1 MRPVPFTKVRR
12 NGLVQATDDP
22 LERAS
27 IAAQLFDLQLASPE
41 RPPDPACVKQEQGQ
55 GQQQEHEKQKEDL

>member
-1 MRPVPFTKVRR
+1 MRPVPVTKVRR

-41 RPPDPACVKQEQGQ
+41 RPPDPACVKQEQG
-55 GQQQEHEKQKEDL
+55 